1 MGAVAAGATGAVA
14 GAELLDLLH
23 GGGPSPAEVSGTS
36 GAVGGLSATGAAGS
50 VGAVGP
56 AGGVA
61 AVTVGA
67 ASVGATGGK
76 PGVIGVAVA
85 PCNYSHK
92 AWAKAPAPP
101 GGGAP
106 GSGAPPPPPVLV
118 GGWASPSTAS
128 AVHSKTSMADLNLQG
143 RLEETLE
150 AKQLRRQQNSLEQ
163 NSLTK
168 PARRGRYY

>member
-23 GGGPSPAEVSGTS
+23 GGGPCPAEAVSGTS

-76 PGVIGVAVA
+76 PGVIGVAV
-85 PCNYSHK
+85 PPWRYNHK
-92 AWAKAPAPP
+92 AWAKVPAPP

-106 GSGAPPPPPVLV
+106 GSGAPPPPPVPV

-128 AVHSKTSMADLNLQG
+128 AAHSKTSMADLNLQG
-143 RLEETLE
+143 RREETLL
-150 AKQLRRQQNSLEQ
+150 KQNSCGG
-163 NSLTK
+163 NKKAWSKT
-168 PARRGRYY
+168 A